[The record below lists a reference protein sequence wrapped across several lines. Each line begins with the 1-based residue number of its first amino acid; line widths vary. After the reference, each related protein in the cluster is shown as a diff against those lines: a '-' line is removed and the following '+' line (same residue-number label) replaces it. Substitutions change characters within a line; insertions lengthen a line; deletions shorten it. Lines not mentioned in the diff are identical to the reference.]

1 MDDIVSFDDK
11 IRVNAR
17 IGSRSK
23 YPNIELNRDFNP
35 KVFRDSNRQ
44 ITRLAS
50 TRAGTIRNTIQTF
63 EPRKHRMGIQGYR
76 NDNENLR
83 SSTRKDQYM
92 KEEGLD
98 DDDLKE
104 SESQYW

>member
-1 MDDIVSFDDK
+1 
-11 IRVNAR
+11 
-17 IGSRSK
+17 
-23 YPNIELNRDFNP
+23 
-35 KVFRDSNRQ
+35 
-44 ITRLAS
+44 
-50 TRAGTIRNTIQTF
+50 
-63 EPRKHRMGIQGYR
+63 MGIQGYR

-104 SESQYW
+104 SES